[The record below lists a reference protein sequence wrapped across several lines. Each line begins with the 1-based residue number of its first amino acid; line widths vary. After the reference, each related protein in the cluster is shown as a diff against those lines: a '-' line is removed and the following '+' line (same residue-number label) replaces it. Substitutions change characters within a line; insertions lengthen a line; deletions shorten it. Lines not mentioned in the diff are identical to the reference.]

1 MWGKY
6 YYISSQKKIV
16 KTAPEEDSNEMFV
29 QFAMQPLVQEY
40 RKIFNEDI
48 IANTNKNREG
58 HRTIK
63 NTMFK
68 MLPIDKAIL
77 GMVVR

>member
-16 KTAPEEDSNEMFV
+16 KTAHEEDSNEMFV

-48 IANTNKNREG
+48 IANTNKNREFE
-58 HRTIK
+58 I
-63 NTMFK
+63 M
-68 MLPIDKAIL
+68 
-77 GMVVR
+77 